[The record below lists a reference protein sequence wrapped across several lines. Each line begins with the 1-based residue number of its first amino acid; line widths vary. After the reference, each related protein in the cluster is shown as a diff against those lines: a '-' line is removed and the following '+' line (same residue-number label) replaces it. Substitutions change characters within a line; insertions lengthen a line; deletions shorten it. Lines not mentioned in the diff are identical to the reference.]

1 MVFSESSAKFAKSAG
16 AFIHCSVIST
26 QEKSIKYNPKNA
38 FQHCKLCS
46 GLSKRKVF
54 VLRMNIFRE
63 QSEGRF
69 HLLRS
74 ALHHPSATEYL
85 CFSLMR

>member
-16 AFIHCSVIST
+16 AFINRFVIST
-26 QEKSIKYNPKNA
+26 KEKSFKYNRRDA
-38 FQHCKLCS
+38 FQQYKLCY

-85 CFSLMR
+85 CFS

>member
-1 MVFSESSAKFAKSAG
+1 MVFTESSAKSAKSAG
-16 AFIHCSVIST
+16 AFINSSVIST
-26 QEKSIKYNPKNA
+26 KEKSIKYNLRDA
-38 FQHCKLCS
+38 FQHDKLCS

-54 VLRMNIFRE
+54 VLRMNIFRL

-74 ALHHPSATEYL
+74 ALHHPSATDYL

>member
-1 MVFSESSAKFAKSAG
+1 MVFTESSAKSAKSARVLY
-16 AFIHCSVIST
+16 IYYVIST
-26 QEKSIKYNPKNA
+26 KEKSIKYNGRDA
-38 FQHCKLCS
+38 FQHDKLCS

-54 VLRMNIFRE
+54 LLRMNIFRQ

-74 ALHHPSATEYL
+74 TLHHPSATEYL
-85 CFSLMR
+85 CTTLIR